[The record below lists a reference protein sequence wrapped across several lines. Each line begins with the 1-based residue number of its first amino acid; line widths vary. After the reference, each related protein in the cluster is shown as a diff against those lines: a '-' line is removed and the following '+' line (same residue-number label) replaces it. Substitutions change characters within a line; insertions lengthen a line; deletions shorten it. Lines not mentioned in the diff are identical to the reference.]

1 MTLSGFNKVIVSI
14 LRTLARL
21 TDPDANRSGERAW
34 QASRRRVARALAKDS
49 ADDWRTT
56 GDDLRRALHGRRS
69 GS

>member
-1 MTLSGFNKVIVSI
+1 MIAGALRAV
-14 LRTLARL
+14 LRTFARL

-49 ADDWRTT
+49 ADDWHRT
-56 GDDLRRALHGRRS
+56 GEDLRRAIHGRRS